1 MFNNLLNVITI
12 QSTNE
17 FLLSLVLNC
26 RGNAPRRDFL
36 QYISLVHIKI
46 IEYSE
51 CQRFSRAVKRQEEK
65 RERGEKTSGCPRQL
79 IDLTMPTD
87 LN

>member
-1 MFNNLLNVITI
+1 MKCMFNNLLNVITI

-26 RGNAPRRDFL
+26 RGNALRRDFL

-46 IEYSE
+46 IVLCVPEV
-51 CQRFSRAVKRQEEK
+51 FKSREAAR
-65 RERGEKTSGCPRQL
+65 RERER
-79 IDLTMPTD
+79 
-87 LN
+87 